1 VFTAFLRD
9 LGRLREAEERV
20 RQSEQ
25 LAELSTISAGIA
37 HDVGTPMTTIL
48 GYAELLQKSVT
59 TPKNR
64 ERAGHIVDQVRRV
77 KDLLRTLLDI
87 ARPRNARPQ
96 SMSLVDVLDH
106 SLGFFREKLK
116 GRGIVVER
124 DYSSVPKIVANRDRL
139 EQVFL
144 NLIVNAI
151 DAMPSGGTLTV
162 HLTQPTSELIE
173 IRITDTGI
181 GIEPDVLDQIFE
193 PFYTTKERGK
203 GTGLGL
209 LVSQRIIH
217 DHGGKISAES
227 EFGVGTQISI
237 LLPSGEQATSSEL

>member
-1 VFTAFLRD
+1 
-9 LGRLREAEERV
+9 
-20 RQSEQ
+20 
-25 LAELSTISAGIA
+25 
-37 HDVGTPMTTIL
+37 MTTIL
-48 GYAELLQKSVT
+48 GYAELLQKT
-59 TPKNR
+59 ATNPKNR

-87 ARPRNARPQ
+87 AHPRNASPQ
-96 SMSLVDVLDH
+96 AMSLVDVLDH
-106 SLGFFREKLK
+106 SLEFFREKLK

-124 DYSSVPKIVANRDRL
+124 DYSPVSEVVANRDRL

-151 DAMPSGGTLTV
+151 DAMPRGGTLTV
-162 HLTQPTSELIE
+162 HLMQPSPELIE
-173 IRITDTGI
+173 ICVADTGI

-217 DHGGKISAES
+217 DHGGKISAAS
-227 EFGVGTQISI
+227 EVGAGTRISI
-237 LLPSGEQATSSEL
+237 LLPSSEQAISSEL